1 MHRVKLLQTLHLIKR
16 PQTFPECHLPA
27 RRFYGGPFLCG
38 SSSTSIASLAVAS
51 NLGVYSFQKG
61 GIDLIKL
68 ERQFLKDMCFLAKN
82 DSDVIYI
89 DLEAKTAELFDSPNA
104 ESISIEKYVPI
115 LNSLASDLARE
126 SNGYLKGLH
135 FSEYDCSFS
144 LTFKAFH
151 YNSIVWDK
159 VKGFLLKSIV
169 TPIVVS
175 ILTTLLTILLTSL
188 SQPTPQ

>member
-27 RRFYGGPFLCG
+27 PRLYRGPFLFGAC
-38 SSSTSIASLAVAS
+38 SPYNSYLAVAT
-51 NLGVYSFQKG
+51 NIGVYSIKKG

-68 ERQFLKDMCFLAKN
+68 ERQFLKDMCSLAKN

>member
-1 MHRVKLLQTLHLIKR
+1 M
-16 PQTFPECHLPA
+16 
-27 RRFYGGPFLCG
+27 
-38 SSSTSIASLAVAS
+38 
-51 NLGVYSFQKG
+51 
-61 GIDLIKL
+61 IKL

-115 LNSLASDLARE
+115 LNSLASDLARG